1 MQTAPPK
8 KRSKI
13 KLAGLILFALGGWGA
28 AVITGM
34 GLGAAKN
41 QAVKDQHEA
50 QVWKAKAGKA
60 YTELLLAKA
69 GKAEQITIPAGSLL
83 ECVSTDDNPPKVD
96 CGGFIL
102 PPADY

>member
-41 QAVKDQHEA
+41 QAVKDQQEA

-83 ECVSTDDNPPKVD
+83 QCVSTDGSAPKVD